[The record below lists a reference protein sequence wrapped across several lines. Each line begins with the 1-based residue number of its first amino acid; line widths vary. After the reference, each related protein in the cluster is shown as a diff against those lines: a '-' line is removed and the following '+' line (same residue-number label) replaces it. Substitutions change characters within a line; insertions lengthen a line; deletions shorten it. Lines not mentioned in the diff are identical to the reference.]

1 MRESRPM
8 VTARRIVGVLAGA
21 VVAVLVTAGAAI
33 AQTSIDPTITPVRNT
48 GGWIFWLGWL
58 SGILALLLLIFV
70 VAAYMRYAPR
80 FAKDEESARVVHA
93 DRVLPGKEPRRR
105 IVDLTQAAPIVVQP
119 PPVPAAV
126 AAPAMA
132 APAPAVAP
140 VAAPAVA
147 VAPAAA
153 PAAAPDASAAPAT
166 EEPAAAATEPAA
178 AATEPAA
185 AATEPAA
192 APAAPSPPAA
202 DEHRPEVSL
211 DQETFDKTLE
221 ELLAQGTDRRI
232 AEGKAR
238 RAAMIAARKKAAG
251 EG

>member
-1 MRESRPM
+1 M
-8 VTARRIVGVLAGA
+8 VTARRLVGVLAGA
-21 VVAVLVTAGAAI
+21 VVAVLVTGSAAI
-33 AQTSIDPTITPVRNT
+33 AQTSIDPTVTPVRNT

-119 PPVPAAV
+119 PAIPAAV

-132 APAPAVAP
+132 ASAPAVAP

-166 EEPAAAATEPAA
+166 EEPAAAEAEPTPATVE
-178 AATEPAA
+178 
-185 AATEPAA
+185 AA
-192 APAAPSPPAA
+192 APPAAPPPAAAA

>member
-1 MRESRPM
+1 M

-21 VVAVLVTAGAAI
+21 VVAVLVTGGPAI

-119 PPVPAAV
+119 PPIPAAV

-132 APAPAVAP
+132 APSPA
-140 VAAPAVA
+140 AAA
-147 VAPAAA
+147 APAAA
-153 PAAAPDASAAPAT
+153 PAAAAAPASAPAAAPDT
-166 EEPAAAATEPAA
+166 SPAPAAEEPAAAAA
-178 AATEPAA
+178 EPAA

-192 APAAPSPPAA
+192 APAAPAPAA

>member
-1 MRESRPM
+1 M
-8 VTARRIVGVLAGA
+8 VTARRVVGVLTGA
-21 VVAVLVTAGAAI
+21 LVAVLVTGNAAL
-33 AQTSIDPTITPVRNT
+33 AQTSIDPTVLPQRNT

-58 SGILALLLLIFV
+58 SGILALLLLIFL
-70 VAAYMRYAPR
+70 VAAYMRFAPR
-80 FAKDEESARVVHA
+80 FAKDEEGSRFVHA
-93 DRVLPGKEPRRR
+93 DRVLPGKEPPRR

-119 PPVPAAV
+119 PPIPAAV

-132 APAPAVAP
+132 APA
-140 VAAPAVA
+140 AAPAPA
-147 VAPAAA
+147 APAPAPAPAPAAA
-153 PAAAPDASAAPAT
+153 PAPAPAPDASPAPAA
-166 EEPAAAATEPAA
+166 EEPAAAEAEAA
-178 AATEPAA
+178 GAP
-185 AATEPAA
+185 P
-192 APAAPSPPAA
+192 APAPAPAA

-238 RAAMIAARKKAAG
+238 RVAMIAARKKAAG

>member
-1 MRESRPM
+1 M

-21 VVAVLVTAGAAI
+21 VVAVLVTGNAAL
-33 AQTSIDPTITPVRNT
+33 AQTSIDPTVLPQRNT

-70 VAAYMRYAPR
+70 VAAYMRHAPR

-126 AAPAMA
+126 AAPAIA
-132 APAPAVAP
+132 APAPAPAP
-140 VAAPAVA
+140 
-147 VAPAAA
+147 APAAA
-153 PAAAPDASAAPAT
+153 PAAAAAPASAPAAAPDAAPAPAT
-166 EEPAAAATEPAA
+166 EEPAAAAAEPSTAPPAAEPAA
-178 AATEPAA
+178 AA
-185 AATEPAA
+185 
-192 APAAPSPPAA
+192 APAPAPAA

>member
-1 MRESRPM
+1 M

-21 VVAVLVTAGAAI
+21 VVVVLVTGGAAI

-119 PPVPAAV
+119 PPIPAAV

-132 APAPAVAP
+132 APSPAPASAAAP
-140 VAAPAVA
+140 GAAPAAVAAPAS
-147 VAPAAA
+147 A
-153 PAAAPDASAAPAT
+153 PAAAPDAPSAPAT
-166 EEPAAAATEPAA
+166 EEPAAAAA
-178 AATEPAA
+178 EPAA

-192 APAAPSPPAA
+192 APAAPAAPAS

>member
-1 MRESRPM
+1 M

-21 VVAVLVTAGAAI
+21 VVAVLVTGGAAM

-132 APAPAVAP
+132 ASAAAPAPA
-140 VAAPAVA
+140 AAPAA
-147 VAPAAA
+147 VPAAAASPASA
-153 PAAAPDASAAPAT
+153 PAAAPDASPAPAT
-166 EEPAAAATEPAA
+166 EEPAEAAAEPSAA
-178 AATEPAA
+178 PTAA
-185 AATEPAA
+185 EPAA
-192 APAAPSPPAA
+192 APAAPAAPAA

>member
-1 MRESRPM
+1 M

-21 VVAVLVTAGAAI
+21 VVAVLVTGGAAM

-119 PPVPAAV
+119 PPIPAAV

-132 APAPAVAP
+132 APSPA
-140 VAAPAVA
+140 AAA
-147 VAPAAA
+147 APAAA
-153 PAAAPDASAAPAT
+153 PAAAAAPASAPAAAPDT
-166 EEPAAAATEPAA
+166 SPAPAAEEPAAAAAEPAA

-192 APAAPSPPAA
+192 APAAPAPAA

>member
-1 MRESRPM
+1 M

-21 VVAVLVTAGAAI
+21 VVAVLVTGSAAI
-33 AQTSIDPTITPVRNT
+33 AQTSIDPTVTPVRNT

-119 PPVPAAV
+119 PAIPAAV

-166 EEPAAAATEPAA
+166 EEPAAAEAEPTPATVE
-178 AATEPAA
+178 
-185 AATEPAA
+185 AA
-192 APAAPSPPAA
+192 APPAAPPPAAAA

>member
-1 MRESRPM
+1 M

-21 VVAVLVTAGAAI
+21 IVAVLVTGGAAI

-132 APAPAVAP
+132 APA
-140 VAAPAVA
+140 AAPAPA
-147 VAPAAA
+147 ASPAAAPAAAASPASA
-153 PAAAPDASAAPAT
+153 PAAAPDASPAPAT
-166 EEPAAAATEPAA
+166 EEPAEAAAEPSAA
-178 AATEPAA
+178 PTAAEP
-185 AATEPAA
+185 TA
-192 APAAPSPPAA
+192 APAAPAPAPAA

>member
-1 MRESRPM
+1 M
-8 VTARRIVGVLAGA
+8 LAGA
-21 VVAVLVTAGAAI
+21 VVAVLATGGAAI

-58 SGILALLLLIFV
+58 SGILALLLLIFT

-132 APAPAVAP
+132 APAPAP
-140 VAAPAVA
+140 
-147 VAPAAA
+147 APAAA
-153 PAAAPDASAAPAT
+153 PAAASAAAAAPASAPAAAPDT
-166 EEPAAAATEPAA
+166 SPAPAAEEPAAAAAEPAA
-178 AATEPAA
+178 AAAEPAA
-185 AATEPAA
+185 VPTAA
-192 APAAPSPPAA
+192 APAPAA
-202 DEHRPEVSL
+202 EEHRPEVSL

-221 ELLAQGTDRRI
+221 DLLAQGTDRRI

>member
-1 MRESRPM
+1 M

-21 VVAVLVTAGAAI
+21 VLIVFVTGGAAI

-132 APAPAVAP
+132 APAPA
-140 VAAPAVA
+140 
-147 VAPAAA
+147 PAAA
-153 PAAAPDASAAPAT
+153 PAAAPVAAAAPASAPAAAPEAAPAPAT
-166 EEPAAAATEPAA
+166 EEPAAAAAEPSAAPAAAEPAA
-178 AATEPAA
+178 AAA
-185 AATEPAA
+185 EPAA

>member
-1 MRESRPM
+1 M

-21 VVAVLVTAGAAI
+21 VVAVLVTGGAAI

-126 AAPAMA
+126 AAPAIA
-132 APAPAVAP
+132 APAPAPAP
-140 VAAPAVA
+140 
-147 VAPAAA
+147 APAAA
-153 PAAAPDASAAPAT
+153 PAAAAAPASAPAAAPDAAPAPAT
-166 EEPAAAATEPAA
+166 EEPAAAAAEPSTAPPAAEPAA
-178 AATEPAA
+178 AA
-185 AATEPAA
+185 A
-192 APAAPSPPAA
+192 APAPAPAA

>member
-1 MRESRPM
+1 M

-21 VVAVLVTAGAAI
+21 VVAVLVTGGAAM

-119 PPVPAAV
+119 PPIPAAV

-132 APAPAVAP
+132 APSPA
-140 VAAPAVA
+140 AAA
-147 VAPAAA
+147 APAAA
-153 PAAAPDASAAPAT
+153 PAAAAAPASAPAAAPDT
-166 EEPAAAATEPAA
+166 SPAPAAEEPAAAAA
-178 AATEPAA
+178 EPAA

-192 APAAPSPPAA
+192 APAAPAPAA

-211 DQETFDKTLE
+211 DQETFDRTLE

>member
-1 MRESRPM
+1 M

-21 VVAVLVTAGAAI
+21 VVAVLVTGGAAI

-119 PPVPAAV
+119 PPIPAAV

-132 APAPAVAP
+132 APSPVPAPAAAP
-140 VAAPAVA
+140 GAAPAA
-147 VAPAAA
+147 VAGPASA
-153 PAAAPDASAAPAT
+153 PAAAPDAPSAPAT
-166 EEPAAAATEPAA
+166 EEPAAAAAEPAA

-192 APAAPSPPAA
+192 APAAPAAPAS